1 MLMLFSL
8 RGSVSRVVDEIES
21 GKGRATPSRKEAEAA
36 RKARL
41 KAPVSRKDQIKRERA
56 AREELRAKQREALK
70 SGDEKYLPAR
80 ERGPV
85 RGFARDFVD
94 RRRNIGELLIPFLFV
109 ILVFLFVAGASGHPE
124 WTNYATTIVYPL
136 VILGVVVDVI
146 RLSRSLRKELKA
158 RFEPDETKGTVA
170 YAILRSMQLRRM
182 RLPKPQLK
190 HGDPMKAK
198 Y

>member
-1 MLMLFSL
+1 MLMRFSL
-8 RGSVSRVVDEIES
+8 RGSVSRVVDETE
-21 GKGRATPSRKEAEAA
+21 GRKGRATPSRKEAEAA

-41 KAPVSRKDQIKRERA
+41 KAPVSRKDQVKRERA
-56 AREELRAKQREALK
+56 AREELRTKQREALK
-70 SGDEKYLPAR
+70 TGDEKFLPVR

-109 ILVFLFVAGASGHPE
+109 ILVFLFIAGATGHSD
-124 WTNYATTIVYPL
+124 WTNYATTLVYPI
-136 VILGVVVDVI
+136 VILGVVIDVVV
-146 RLSRSLRKELKA
+146 LSRTLRKQLNA
-158 RFEPDETKGTVA
+158 RFEPEETKGTIA

-182 RLPKPQLK
+182 RLPKPQIK
-190 HGDPMKAK
+190 HGDPMRAK

>member
-1 MLMLFSL
+1 M
-8 RGSVSRVVDEIES
+8 VDETEA

-41 KAPVSRKDQIKRERA
+41 KAPVSRKDQAKRERA
-56 AREELRAKQREALK
+56 AREEIRTKQREAMK
-70 SGDEKYLPAR
+70 TGDEKYLPAR

-94 RRRNIGELLIPFLFV
+94 RRRNIGELLIPFLFL
-109 ILVFLFVAGASGHPE
+109 ILVFMFIAGATGHSE
-124 WTNYATTIVYPL
+124 WTNYATTLVYPI
-136 VILGVVVDVI
+136 VILGVVTDVI
-146 RLSRSLRKELKA
+146 VLSRTLRKQLKA
-158 RFEPDETKGTVA
+158 RFQPEETKGTVA

-182 RLPKPQLK
+182 RLPKPQIK
-190 HGDPMKAK
+190 HGAPMKAR

>member
-1 MLMLFSL
+1 MSLSL
-8 RGSVSRVVDEIES
+8 RGSVSRVVDDNET

-41 KAPVSRKDQIKRERA
+41 KAPVSRKDQMKRERA

-70 SGDEKYLPAR
+70 TGDEKFLPAR

-85 RGFARDFVD
+85 RHFARDFVD

-109 ILVFLFVAGASGHPE
+109 ILIFLFVAGVTGNPE
-124 WTNYATTIVYPL
+124 WTNYATTLVYPL
-136 VILGVVVDVI
+136 VIVGVVVDVI
-146 RLSRSLRKELKA
+146 RLSRSLRKELNA
-158 RFEPDETKGTVA
+158 RFAPEETKGTVA

-190 HGDPMKAK
+190 HGAPLKAK

>member
-1 MLMLFSL
+1 MAQRL
-8 RGSVSRVVDEIES
+8 RGSVSRVVDETET

-41 KAPVSRKDQIKRERA
+41 KAPVSRKDQVKRDRA
-56 AREELRAKQREALK
+56 AREEIRAKQREALK
-70 SGDEKYLPAR
+70 TGDEKYLPAR

-85 RGFARDFVD
+85 RGFARDYVD
-94 RRRNIGELLIPFLFV
+94 RRRNIGELLIPFLFI
-109 ILVFLFVAGASGHPE
+109 ILVFLFVAGATGHPE
-124 WTNYATTIVYPL
+124 WTNYATALVYPV
-136 VILGVVVDVI
+136 VILGVVIDIVV
-146 RLSRSLRKELKA
+146 LSRSLRKELKA
-158 RFEPDETKGTVA
+158 RFQPEETKGTIA

-190 HGDPMKAK
+190 HGDPMKAR

>member
-1 MLMLFSL
+1 MLSL
-8 RGSVSRVVDEIES
+8 RGSLSRVVDETEA

-41 KAPVSRKDQIKRERA
+41 KAPVSRKDQVKRERA
-56 AREELRAKQREALK
+56 AREEIRTKQREAMK
-70 SGDEKYLPAR
+70 TGDEKYLPAR

-94 RRRNIGELLIPFLFV
+94 RRRNIGELLIPFLFL
-109 ILVFLFVAGASGHPE
+109 ILVFMFVAGAAGHSE
-124 WTNYATTIVYPL
+124 WTNYATTLVYPI
-136 VILGVVVDVI
+136 VILGVVTDVI
-146 RLSRSLRKELKA
+146 VLSRTLRKQLKA
-158 RFEPDETKGTVA
+158 RFEPDETKGTIA

-182 RLPKPQLK
+182 RLPKPQIK
-190 HGDPMKAK
+190 HGAPMKAK